1 MQKEAYDPV
10 PGLPGVLTCP
20 TLRNFPLG
28 IAPDYRLLVCLAC
41 RPARVVNFPTA
52 AKHVTSHKPEQR
64 GLTKA
69 KVLGAC
75 KQFNLFQEQVR
86 VSSFGEDRI

>member
-1 MQKEAYDPV
+1 MQAEAYEPV

-20 TLRNFPLG
+20 TLRNFLLG
-28 IAPDYRLLVCLAC
+28 VAPDYRLLVCLAC
-41 RPARVVNFPTA
+41 RPGRVVNFPTA
-52 AKHVTSHKPEQR
+52 AKHVTSHRPEQR

-75 KQFNLFQEQVR
+75 KQFDLFQGQVS
-86 VSSFGEDRI
+86 VLSCSET